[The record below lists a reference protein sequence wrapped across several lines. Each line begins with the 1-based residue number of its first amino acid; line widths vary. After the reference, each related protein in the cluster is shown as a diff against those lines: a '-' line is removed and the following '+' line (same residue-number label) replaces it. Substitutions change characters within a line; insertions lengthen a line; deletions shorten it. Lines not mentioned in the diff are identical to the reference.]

1 MRSPVL
7 RKTSAG
13 MPGFSS
19 SCPACFRLL
28 CVSAIRT
35 AIGHA
40 SRLVFDKVG
49 RNPVHLALDL
59 RRGLLAERRQAKRGR
74 LPDADLVNVLRSDAR
89 LDHQG
94 VGGRHDLHDRLAGR
108 DDPADR
114 VHRQLVHA
122 PRLRRAD
129 IDLLQR

>member
-7 RKTSAG
+7 SKTSAG

-28 CVSAIRT
+28 CDSAI
-35 AIGHA
+35 IGNA
-40 SRLVFDKVG
+40 GLLVFDEVG
-49 RNPVHLALDL
+49 RDPVHLALDL

-74 LPDADLVNVLRSDAR
+74 LPDADLVDVLRSDAR

-129 IDLLQR
+129 VDLLQR